1 MNNYSNRKNIF
12 KIDWTLVLVYI
23 FLVGFGLAN
32 ILSSSISG
40 ENISLFDFST
50 LYGKQFVFVLASLL
64 VIIITLT
71 IEVKFYERF
80 SSIFYLVCIF
90 FVLGLFIFGNNINGS
105 LSWYSFNNLTIQP
118 SEFMKVGAALAVAK
132 FISDIQTNMK
142 KLSDQLKLLLIIM
155 LPIMLIILQNDTGTS
170 IVFFSLFFV
179 LYREGI
185 SQIYLLIVFTILSI
199 SILTIK
205 TSISTAILLSL
216 IIILLN
222 YLYKNKKSRSIINSS
237 MILLFCI
244 FISFLTD
251 YTYKN
256 ILKTHQRNYISV
268 WLDLEKDPIKIKQM
282 KRTILYNLNES
293 EKAISSGGLT
303 GKGYLEGSRT
313 IGNFVPEQHSDYIFS
328 SVGEEWGFLGSS
340 FIIVLYI
347 ILILRI
353 VALSEM
359 QKNHFS
365 RIYGYSIASIF
376 FFHFMIN
383 IGMVLGLTPTI
394 GIPLPFLSY
403 GGSSLIAFTLLLFIF
418 IRLDGNRKNEW

>member
-1 MNNYSNRKNIF
+1 MYSNRKNIF

-40 ENISLFDFST
+40 ESILLFDFST
-50 LYGKQFVFVLASLL
+50 LYGKQFIFILASLL

-90 FVLGLFIFGNNINGS
+90 FVLGLFIFGNKVNGA

-118 SEFMKVGAALAVAK
+118 SEFMKAGTALAVAK

-185 SQIYLLIVFTILSI
+185 SQIYLLIVFIILSI

-205 TSISTAILLSL
+205 ISISTAILLSV

-237 MILLFCI
+237 MIFLFCI
-244 FISFLTD
+244 IISFLTD

-268 WLDLEKDPIKIKQM
+268 WLDLEKDPIKIKEM

-293 EKAISSGGLT
+293 EKAISSGRLT
-303 GKGYLEGSRT
+303 GKGYLEGTRT

-328 SVGEEWGFLGSS
+328 TVGEEWGFLGSS

-353 VALSEM
+353 VALSEL

-365 RIYGYSIASIF
+365 RIYGYSIASII

-383 IGMVLGLTPTI
+383 IGMVLGLMPTI

-418 IRLDGNRKNEW
+418 IRLDGNRMNEW

>member
-1 MNNYSNRKNIF
+1 MHSSRKNIF
-12 KIDWTLVLVYI
+12 RIDWVLVLVYI

-40 ENISLFDFST
+40 ENISLLDFSS
-50 LYGKQFVFVLASLL
+50 LYGKQFVFILTSVL

-90 FVLGLFIFGNNINGS
+90 FVFGLFLFGSEVNGA
-105 LSWYSFNNLTIQP
+105 LSWYSFNNFTIQP
-118 SEFMKVGAALAVAK
+118 SEFMKAGAALGIAK

-142 KLSDQLKLLLIIM
+142 ELADQLKLLLIIG
-155 LPIMLIILQNDTGTS
+155 LPIILIILQNDTGTS

-179 LYREGI
+179 LYREGV
-185 SQIYLLIVFTILSI
+185 SQIYLLVVFIILSI

-205 TSISTAILLSL
+205 TSISTSILLSL

-222 YLYKNKKSRSIINSS
+222 YLYKNKKSRSIVNSS
-237 MILLFCI
+237 MIFLFCI
-244 FISFLTD
+244 FMSFLTD

-303 GKGYLEGSRT
+303 GKGYLEGTRT

-328 SVGEEWGFLGSS
+328 TVGEEWGFLGSS

-353 VALSEM
+353 VVLSEL

-365 RIYGYSIASIF
+365 RIYGYSVASII

-403 GGSSLIAFTLLLFIF
+403 GGSSLIAFTLMLFIF
-418 IRLDGNRKNEW
+418 IRLDGNRINEW

>member
-1 MNNYSNRKNIF
+1 MYSQRKNIF

-40 ENISLFDFST
+40 ENISLFDFNA
-50 LYGKQFVFVLASLL
+50 LYGKQFIFILSSLL

-90 FVLGLFIFGNNINGS
+90 FVLGLFIFGKEVNGA

-118 SEFMKVGAALAVAK
+118 SEFMKVGTALAISK
-132 FISDIQTNMK
+132 FISDIQINMK
-142 KLSDQLKLLLIIM
+142 KLSDQLKLLLIII
-155 LPIMLIILQNDTGTS
+155 LPLMLIILQNDTGTS

-185 SQIYLLIVFTILSI
+185 SQIYLLIAFIILSV

-205 TSISTAILLSL
+205 ISISTAILLSL

-222 YLYKNKKSRSIINSS
+222 YLYKKKKSRRFMNSS
-237 MILLFCI
+237 MIFLFCI

-251 YTYKN
+251 YSYKN

-268 WLDLEKDPIKIKQM
+268 WLNLEKDPIKIKQM

-303 GKGYLEGSRT
+303 GKGYLEGTRT

-328 SVGEEWGFLGSS
+328 TIGEEWGFVGSS
-340 FIIVLYI
+340 FIIILYI

-353 VALSEM
+353 VALSEL
-359 QKNHFS
+359 QKNNFS
-365 RIYGYSIASIF
+365 RIYGYSVASIIF
-376 FFHFMIN
+376 IHFMIN

-403 GGSSLIAFTLLLFIF
+403 GGSSLLAFTLLLFIF
-418 IRLDGNRKNEW
+418 IRLDANRINEW

>member
-1 MNNYSNRKNIF
+1 MYSNRKNIF

-40 ENISLFDFST
+40 ENISFFDFST

-155 LPIMLIILQNDTGTS
+155 LPIILIILQNDTGTS

-185 SQIYLLIVFTILSI
+185 SQIYLLIAFIILSI

-205 TSISTAILLSL
+205 TSISTAILFSV

-237 MILLFCI
+237 MIFLFCI
-244 FISFLTD
+244 FTSFLVD
-251 YTYKN
+251 YTYNN

-303 GKGYLEGSRT
+303 GKGYLEGTRT

-328 SVGEEWGFLGSS
+328 TVGEEWGFMGSS

-353 VALSEM
+353 VALSEL
-359 QKNHFS
+359 QKSHFS
-365 RIYGYSIASIF
+365 KIYGYSVASIIF
-376 FFHFMIN
+376 LHFMIN

-418 IRLDGNRKNEW
+418 IRLDGNRINEW

>member
-1 MNNYSNRKNIF
+1 MYSNRKNIF

-90 FVLGLFIFGNNINGS
+90 FVLGLFIFGNEVNGA
-105 LSWYSFNNLTIQP
+105 LSWYSFNDFTIQP
-118 SEFMKVGAALAVAK
+118 SEFMKAGTALAVAK

-142 KLSDQLKLLLIIM
+142 KFSDQLKLLLIIM

-185 SQIYLLIVFTILSI
+185 SQIYLLIVFIILSI

-205 TSISTAILLSL
+205 TSISTAILLSV
-216 IIILLN
+216 IIVLLN
-222 YLYKNKKSRSIINSS
+222 YLYKNKKSRRIINSS

-244 FISFLTD
+244 LISFLTD

-256 ILKTHQRNYISV
+256 VLKTHQRNYISV
-268 WLDLEKDPIKIKQM
+268 WLDLEKDPVKIKQM
-282 KRTILYNLNES
+282 KRTVLYNLNES

-303 GKGYLEGSRT
+303 GKGYLEGTRT

-328 SVGEEWGFLGSS
+328 TVGEEWGFLGSS

-353 VALSEM
+353 VTLSEL

-365 RIYGYSIASIF
+365 RIYGYSVASII

-403 GGSSLIAFTLLLFIF
+403 GGSNLIAFTLLLFIF
-418 IRLDGNRKNEW
+418 IRLDGNRINEW

>member
-1 MNNYSNRKNIF
+1 MHSSRKNIF
-12 KIDWTLVLVYI
+12 RIDWVLVLVYI
-23 FLVGFGLAN
+23 FLIGFGLAN

-40 ENISLFDFST
+40 ENISLLDFSS
-50 LYGKQFVFVLASLL
+50 LYGKQFVFILTSVL

-80 SSIFYLVCIF
+80 SSIFYLVCTF
-90 FVLGLFIFGNNINGS
+90 FVFGLFLFGSEVNGA
-105 LSWYSFNNLTIQP
+105 LSWYSFNNFTIQP
-118 SEFMKVGAALAVAK
+118 SEFMKAGAALGIAK

-142 KLSDQLKLLLIIM
+142 ELSDQLKLLLIIG
-155 LPIMLIILQNDTGTS
+155 LPIILIILQNDTGTS

-179 LYREGI
+179 LYREGV
-185 SQIYLLIVFTILSI
+185 SQIYLLVVFIILSI

-205 TSISTAILLSL
+205 TSISTSILLSL

-222 YLYKNKKSRSIINSS
+222 YLYKNKKSRSIVNSS
-237 MILLFCI
+237 MIFLFCI
-244 FISFLTD
+244 FMSFLTD

-303 GKGYLEGSRT
+303 GKGYLEGTRT

-328 SVGEEWGFLGSS
+328 TVGEEWGFLGSS

-347 ILILRI
+347 ILVLRI
-353 VALSEM
+353 VILSEL
-359 QKNHFS
+359 QKNYFS
-365 RIYGYSIASIF
+365 RIYGYSVASII

-403 GGSSLIAFTLLLFIF
+403 GGSSLIAFTLMLFIF
-418 IRLDGNRKNEW
+418 IRLDGNRINEW

>member
-1 MNNYSNRKNIF
+1 MYSERKNIF

-40 ENISLFDFST
+40 ENISLFDFNT
-50 LYGKQFVFVLASLL
+50 LYGKQFIFILSSLL

-90 FVLGLFIFGNNINGS
+90 FVLGLFIFGKEVNGA

-118 SEFMKVGAALAVAK
+118 SEFMKVGTALAISK
-132 FISDIQTNMK
+132 FISDIQINMK
-142 KLSDQLKLLLIIM
+142 KLSDQLKLLLIII
-155 LPIMLIILQNDTGTS
+155 LPLMLIILQNDTGTS

-185 SQIYLLIVFTILSI
+185 SQIYLLIAFIILSV

-222 YLYKNKKSRSIINSS
+222 YLYKKKKSRRFINSS
-237 MILLFCI
+237 MIFLFCI
-244 FISFLTD
+244 FISFLTN
-251 YTYKN
+251 YSYKN

-268 WLDLEKDPIKIKQM
+268 WLNLEKDPIKIKQM

-303 GKGYLEGSRT
+303 GKGYLEGTRT

-328 SVGEEWGFLGSS
+328 TIGEEWGFVGSS
-340 FIIVLYI
+340 FIIILYI

-353 VALSEM
+353 VALSEL
-359 QKNHFS
+359 QKNNFS
-365 RIYGYSIASIF
+365 RIYGYSVASIIF
-376 FFHFMIN
+376 IHFMIN

-403 GGSSLIAFTLLLFIF
+403 GGSSLLAFTLLLFIF
-418 IRLDGNRKNEW
+418 IRLDANRINEW

>member
-1 MNNYSNRKNIF
+1 MYSERKNIF

-40 ENISLFDFST
+40 ENISLFDFNA
-50 LYGKQFVFVLASLL
+50 LYGKQFIFILLSLL

-90 FVLGLFIFGNNINGS
+90 FVLGLFIFGNKVNGA

-118 SEFMKVGAALAVAK
+118 SEFMKVGTALAIAK

-142 KLSDQLKLLLIIM
+142 KLSDQLNLLLIII
-155 LPIMLIILQNDTGTS
+155 LPLMLIILQNDTGTS
-170 IVFFSLFFV
+170 IVFCSLFFV

-185 SQIYLLIVFTILSI
+185 SQIYLLIAFIILSI

-205 TSISTAILLSL
+205 ISISTAILLSL

-222 YLYKNKKSRSIINSS
+222 YLYKKKKSRRFINSL
-237 MILLFCI
+237 MIFLFCI

-251 YTYKN
+251 YSYKN

-268 WLDLEKDPIKIKQM
+268 WLNLEKDPIKIKQM

-303 GKGYLEGSRT
+303 GKGYLEGTRT

-328 SVGEEWGFLGSS
+328 TVGEEWGFVGSS
-340 FIIVLYI
+340 FIIILYI

-353 VALSEM
+353 VALSEL

-365 RIYGYSIASIF
+365 RIYGYSVASIIF
-376 FFHFMIN
+376 IHFMIN

-403 GGSSLIAFTLLLFIF
+403 GGSSLLAFTLLLFIF
-418 IRLDGNRKNEW
+418 IRLDANRINEW

>member
-1 MNNYSNRKNIF
+1 MYNERKNIF

-40 ENISLFDFST
+40 ENISLFDFNT
-50 LYGKQFVFVLASLL
+50 LYEKQFIFILSSLL

-90 FVLGLFIFGNNINGS
+90 FVLGLFIFGNKVNGA

-118 SEFMKVGAALAVAK
+118 SEFMKVGTALAIAK

-142 KLSDQLKLLLIIM
+142 KLSDQLKLLLIII
-155 LPIMLIILQNDTGTS
+155 LPLMLIILQNDTGTS

-185 SQIYLLIVFTILSI
+185 SKIYLLIAFIILSI

-222 YLYKNKKSRSIINSS
+222 YLYKKKKSRRFINSS
-237 MILLFCI
+237 MIFLFCI

-251 YTYKN
+251 YSYKN

-268 WLDLEKDPIKIKQM
+268 WLNLEKDPIKIKQM

-303 GKGYLEGSRT
+303 GKGYLEGTRT

-328 SVGEEWGFLGSS
+328 TVGEEWGFVGSS
-340 FIIVLYI
+340 FIIILYI

-353 VALSEM
+353 VALSEL

-365 RIYGYSIASIF
+365 RIYGYSVASIIF
-376 FFHFMIN
+376 VHFMIN

-403 GGSSLIAFTLLLFIF
+403 GGSSLLAFTLLLFIF
-418 IRLDGNRKNEW
+418 IRLDANRINEW

>member
-1 MNNYSNRKNIF
+1 MYSERKNIF
-12 KIDWTLVLVYI
+12 KIDWALVLVYI

-40 ENISLFDFST
+40 ENISLFDFNA
-50 LYGKQFVFVLASLL
+50 LYGKQFIFILLSLL

-90 FVLGLFIFGNNINGS
+90 FILGLFVFGNKVNGA

-118 SEFMKVGAALAVAK
+118 SEFMKVGTALAVAK

-142 KLSDQLKLLLIIM
+142 KLSDQLKLLLIII
-155 LPIMLIILQNDTGTS
+155 LPLILIILQNDTGTS

-185 SQIYLLIVFTILSI
+185 SQIYLLIAFIILSI

-222 YLYKNKKSRSIINSS
+222 YLYKKKKSRRFINSS
-237 MILLFCI
+237 MIFLFCI

-251 YTYKN
+251 YSYKN

-268 WLDLEKDPIKIKQM
+268 WLNLEKDPIKIKQM

-303 GKGYLEGSRT
+303 GKGYLEGTRT

-328 SVGEEWGFLGSS
+328 TVGEEWGFVGSS
-340 FIIVLYI
+340 FIIILYI

-353 VALSEM
+353 VALSEL

-365 RIYGYSIASIF
+365 RIYGYSVASIIF
-376 FFHFMIN
+376 IHFMIN

-403 GGSSLIAFTLLLFIF
+403 GGSSLLAFTLLLFIF
-418 IRLDGNRKNEW
+418 IRLDANRINEW

>member
-1 MNNYSNRKNIF
+1 MYSNRKNIF

-50 LYGKQFVFVLASLL
+50 LYGKQFIFILASLL
-64 VIIITLT
+64 VIIVTLT

-90 FVLGLFIFGNNINGS
+90 FVLGLFIFGNKVNGA
-105 LSWYSFNNLTIQP
+105 LSWYSFNDFTIQP
-118 SEFMKVGAALAVAK
+118 SEFMKVGTALAVAK

-185 SQIYLLIVFTILSI
+185 SQIYLLIVFIILSI

-205 TSISTAILLSL
+205 ISISTAILLSV

-237 MILLFCI
+237 MIFLFCI
-244 FISFLTD
+244 IISFLTD

-268 WLDLEKDPIKIKQM
+268 WLDLEKDPIKIKEM

-293 EKAISSGGLT
+293 EKAISSGRLT
-303 GKGYLEGSRT
+303 GKGYLEGTRT

-328 SVGEEWGFLGSS
+328 TVGEEWGFLGSS

-353 VALSEM
+353 VALSEL

-365 RIYGYSIASIF
+365 RIYGYSIASII

-383 IGMVLGLTPTI
+383 IGMVLGLMPTI

-418 IRLDGNRKNEW
+418 IRLDGNRMNEW

>member
-1 MNNYSNRKNIF
+1 MYSERKNIF

-40 ENISLFDFST
+40 ENISLFDFNA
-50 LYGKQFVFVLASLL
+50 LYGKQFIFILLSLL

-90 FVLGLFIFGNNINGS
+90 FVLGLFIFGKEVNGA

-118 SEFMKVGAALAVAK
+118 SEFMKVGTALAVAK

-142 KLSDQLKLLLIIM
+142 KFSDQLKLLLIIV
-155 LPIMLIILQNDTGTS
+155 LPLMLIILQNDTGTS
-170 IVFFSLFFV
+170 IVFCSLFFV

-185 SQIYLLIVFTILSI
+185 SQIYLLIAFIILSI

-205 TSISTAILLSL
+205 ISISTAILLSL

-222 YLYKNKKSRSIINSS
+222 YLYKKKKSRRFINSL
-237 MILLFCI
+237 MIFLFCI
-244 FISFLTD
+244 FMSFLTD
-251 YTYKN
+251 YSYKN

-268 WLDLEKDPIKIKQM
+268 WLNLEKDPIKIKQM

-303 GKGYLEGSRT
+303 GKGYLEGTRT

-328 SVGEEWGFLGSS
+328 TVGEEWGFVGSS
-340 FIIVLYI
+340 FIIILYI

-353 VALSEM
+353 VALSEL

-365 RIYGYSIASIF
+365 RIYGYSVASIIF
-376 FFHFMIN
+376 IHFMIN

-403 GGSSLIAFTLLLFIF
+403 GGSNLLAFTLLLFIF
-418 IRLDGNRKNEW
+418 IRLDANRINEW

>member
-1 MNNYSNRKNIF
+1 MYSNRKNIF

-50 LYGKQFVFVLASLL
+50 LYGKQFIFILASLL
-64 VIIITLT
+64 VIIVTLT

-90 FVLGLFIFGNNINGS
+90 FVLGLFIFGNKVNGA

-118 SEFMKVGAALAVAK
+118 SEFMKAGTALAVAK

-185 SQIYLLIVFTILSI
+185 SQIYLLIVFIILSI

-205 TSISTAILLSL
+205 ISISTAILLSV

-237 MILLFCI
+237 MIFLFCI
-244 FISFLTD
+244 IISFLTD

-268 WLDLEKDPIKIKQM
+268 WLDLEKDPIKIKEM

-293 EKAISSGGLT
+293 EKAISSGRLT
-303 GKGYLEGSRT
+303 GKGYLEGTRT

-328 SVGEEWGFLGSS
+328 TVGEEWGFLGSS

-353 VALSEM
+353 VALSEL

-365 RIYGYSIASIF
+365 RIYGYSIASII

-383 IGMVLGLTPTI
+383 IGMVLGLMPTI

-418 IRLDGNRKNEW
+418 IRLDGNRINEW

>member
-1 MNNYSNRKNIF
+1 MYSERKNIF

-40 ENISLFDFST
+40 ENISLFDFNA
-50 LYGKQFVFVLASLL
+50 LYGKQFIFILLSLL

-90 FVLGLFIFGNNINGS
+90 FILGLFAFGNKVNGA

-118 SEFMKVGAALAVAK
+118 SEFMKVGTALAVAK

-142 KLSDQLKLLLIIM
+142 KISDQLKLLLIIV
-155 LPIMLIILQNDTGTS
+155 LPLMLIILQNDTGTS
-170 IVFFSLFFV
+170 IVFCSLFFV

-185 SQIYLLIVFTILSI
+185 SQIYLLIAFIILSI

-205 TSISTAILLSL
+205 ISISTAILLSL

-222 YLYKNKKSRSIINSS
+222 YLYKKKKSRRFINSL
-237 MILLFCI
+237 MIFLFCI

-251 YTYKN
+251 YSYKN

-268 WLDLEKDPIKIKQM
+268 WLNLEKDPIKIKQM

-303 GKGYLEGSRT
+303 GKGYLEGTRT

-328 SVGEEWGFLGSS
+328 TVGEEWGFVGSS
-340 FIIVLYI
+340 FIIILYI

-353 VALSEM
+353 VALSEL

-365 RIYGYSIASIF
+365 RIYGYSVASIIF
-376 FFHFMIN
+376 IHFMIN

-403 GGSSLIAFTLLLFIF
+403 GGSSLLAFTLLLFIF
-418 IRLDGNRKNEW
+418 IRLDANRINEW

>member
-1 MNNYSNRKNIF
+1 MYSNRKNIF

-40 ENISLFDFST
+40 ENISLFDFSS
-50 LYGKQFVFVLASLL
+50 LYGKQFIFILASLL
-64 VIIITLT
+64 VVIITLT

-90 FVLGLFIFGNNINGS
+90 FVLGLFIFGNEVNGA
-105 LSWYSFNNLTIQP
+105 LSWYSFNDFTIQP
-118 SEFMKVGAALAVAK
+118 SEFMKAGTALAVAK

-142 KLSDQLKLLLIIM
+142 KFSDQLKLLLIIM

-185 SQIYLLIVFTILSI
+185 SQIYLLIVFIILSI

-205 TSISTAILLSL
+205 TSISTAILLSV
-216 IIILLN
+216 IIVLLN
-222 YLYKNKKSRSIINSS
+222 YLYKNKKSRRIINSS

-244 FISFLTD
+244 LISFLTD

-256 ILKTHQRNYISV
+256 VLKTHQRNYISV

-282 KRTILYNLNES
+282 KRTVLYNLNES

-303 GKGYLEGSRT
+303 GKGYLEGTRT

-328 SVGEEWGFLGSS
+328 TVGEEWGFLGSS

-353 VALSEM
+353 VTLSEL

-365 RIYGYSIASIF
+365 RIYGYSVASII

-403 GGSSLIAFTLLLFIF
+403 GGSNLIAFTLLLFIF
-418 IRLDGNRKNEW
+418 IRLDGNRINEW

>member
-1 MNNYSNRKNIF
+1 MYSGRKNIF
-12 KIDWTLVLVYI
+12 KIDWTLFLVYI

-32 ILSSSISG
+32 ILSSSVSG
-40 ENISLFDFST
+40 ENISLFDFNT
-50 LYGKQFVFVLASLL
+50 LYEKQFIFILLSLL

-90 FVLGLFIFGNNINGS
+90 FVLGLFIFGNKVNGA

-118 SEFMKVGAALAVAK
+118 SEFMKVGTALAIAK

-142 KLSDQLKLLLIIM
+142 KLSDQLKLLLIII
-155 LPIMLIILQNDTGTS
+155 LPLMLIILQNDTGTS
-170 IVFFSLFFV
+170 IVFCSLFFV

-185 SQIYLLIVFTILSI
+185 SQIYLLIAFIILSI

-216 IIILLN
+216 IIILVN
-222 YLYKNKKSRSIINSS
+222 YLYKKKKSRRFINSS
-237 MILLFCI
+237 MIFLFCI

-251 YTYKN
+251 YSYKN

-268 WLDLEKDPIKIKQM
+268 WLNLEKDPIKIKQM

-303 GKGYLEGSRT
+303 GKGYLEGTRT

-328 SVGEEWGFLGSS
+328 TVGEEWGFVGSS
-340 FIIVLYI
+340 FIIILYI

-353 VALSEM
+353 VALSEL
-359 QKNHFS
+359 QKNNFS
-365 RIYGYSIASIF
+365 RIYGYSIASIIF
-376 FFHFMIN
+376 IHFMIN

-403 GGSSLIAFTLLLFIF
+403 GGSSLLAFTLLLFIF
-418 IRLDGNRKNEW
+418 IRLDANRINEW

>member
-1 MNNYSNRKNIF
+1 MYSNRKNIF

-40 ENISLFDFST
+40 ESILLFDFST
-50 LYGKQFVFVLASLL
+50 LYGKQFIFILASLL

-90 FVLGLFIFGNNINGS
+90 FVLGLFIFGNKVNGA

-118 SEFMKVGAALAVAK
+118 SEFMKVGTALAVAK

-185 SQIYLLIVFTILSI
+185 SQIYLLIVFIILSI

-205 TSISTAILLSL
+205 ISISTAILLSV

-237 MILLFCI
+237 MIFLFCI
-244 FISFLTD
+244 IISFLTD

-268 WLDLEKDPIKIKQM
+268 WLDLEKDPIKIKEM

-293 EKAISSGGLT
+293 EKAISSGRLT
-303 GKGYLEGSRT
+303 GKGYLEGTRT

-328 SVGEEWGFLGSS
+328 TVGEEWGFLGSS

-353 VALSEM
+353 VALSEL

-365 RIYGYSIASIF
+365 RIYGYSIASII

-383 IGMVLGLTPTI
+383 IGMVLGLMPTI

-418 IRLDGNRKNEW
+418 IRLDGNRMNEW

>member
-1 MNNYSNRKNIF
+1 MYSERKNIF

-40 ENISLFDFST
+40 ENISLFDFNA
-50 LYGKQFVFVLASLL
+50 LYGKQFIFILSSLL

-80 SSIFYLVCIF
+80 SSIFYLVCVF
-90 FVLGLFIFGNNINGS
+90 FVLGLFIFGKEVNGA

-118 SEFMKVGAALAVAK
+118 SEFMKVGTALAIAK
-132 FISDIQTNMK
+132 FISDIQINMK
-142 KLSDQLKLLLIIM
+142 KLSDQLKLLLIII
-155 LPIMLIILQNDTGTS
+155 LPLMLIILQNDTGTS

-185 SQIYLLIVFTILSI
+185 SQIYLLIAFIILSV

-222 YLYKNKKSRSIINSS
+222 YLYKKKKSRRFINSS
-237 MILLFCI
+237 MIFLFCI

-251 YTYKN
+251 YSYKN

-268 WLDLEKDPIKIKQM
+268 WLNLEKDPIKIKQM

-293 EKAISSGGLT
+293 EKAISSGGFT
-303 GKGYLEGSRT
+303 GKGYLEGTRT

-328 SVGEEWGFLGSS
+328 TIGEEWGFLGSS
-340 FIIVLYI
+340 FIIILYI

-353 VALSEM
+353 VALSEL
-359 QKNHFS
+359 QKNNFS
-365 RIYGYSIASIF
+365 RIYGYSVASIIF
-376 FFHFMIN
+376 IHFMIN

-403 GGSSLIAFTLLLFIF
+403 GGSSLLAFTLLLFIF
-418 IRLDGNRKNEW
+418 IRLDANRINEW

>member
-1 MNNYSNRKNIF
+1 MHSSRKNIF
-12 KIDWTLVLVYI
+12 RIDWVLVLVYI

-40 ENISLFDFST
+40 ENISLLDFSS
-50 LYGKQFVFVLASLL
+50 LYGKQFVFILTSVL

-90 FVLGLFIFGNNINGS
+90 FVFGLFLFGSEVNGA
-105 LSWYSFNNLTIQP
+105 LSWYSFNNFTIQP
-118 SEFMKVGAALAVAK
+118 SEFMKAGAALGIAK

-142 KLSDQLKLLLIIM
+142 ELSDQLKLLLIIG
-155 LPIMLIILQNDTGTS
+155 LPIILIILQNDTGTS

-179 LYREGI
+179 LYREGV
-185 SQIYLLIVFTILSI
+185 SQIYLLVVFIILSI

-205 TSISTAILLSL
+205 TSISTSILLSL

-222 YLYKNKKSRSIINSS
+222 YLYKNKKSRSIVNSS
-237 MILLFCI
+237 MIFLFCI
-244 FISFLTD
+244 FMSFLTD

-303 GKGYLEGSRT
+303 GKGYLEGTRT

-328 SVGEEWGFLGSS
+328 TVGEEWGFLGSS

-353 VALSEM
+353 VLLSEL

-365 RIYGYSIASIF
+365 RIYGYSVASII

-403 GGSSLIAFTLLLFIF
+403 GGSSLIAFTLMLFIF
-418 IRLDGNRKNEW
+418 IRLDGNRINEW